1 MKRPVSCTY
10 PSVTQ
15 RSVRRK
21 HEVRTTLQRIT
32 LRRHLI
38 KLSMAKKKDSP
49 QDSHLRFIDN
59 ERRRLNTRTEKQ
71 IEDARLLLSSEP
83 VRGHLLSLVDELVR
97 QGIYLPLAKQ
107 EGAKL
112 MIELIGTEIEK
123 GDMIRLGKPK
133 KK

>member
-1 MKRPVSCTY
+1 
-10 PSVTQ
+10 
-15 RSVRRK
+15 
-21 HEVRTTLQRIT
+21 
-32 LRRHLI
+32 
-38 KLSMAKKKDSP
+38 MAKKKDSP